1 MHEAIILPTF
11 GLANHTALMI
21 YIIAALLIFSILFA
35 RSLSIVPGRL
45 QSVCELF
52 ITFFSDIIDETMG
65 PKGKAFKPFIFTLTL
80 FIFLSNVLGLVP
92 GFVPPTANLNTTVG
106 LALIIFVLT
115 HIIGIKTHGI
125 KYYKHFVGPVWALA
139 ILMIPIEIVGHMARP
154 LSLSLRLFGNMMGH
168 EQIVGVLLKLMPYAF
183 PLLLISTVLGVLVI
197 LIQAFIFALLSMM
210 YFGSAMEESH

>member
-21 YIIAALLIFSILFA
+21 YIIAGLLIFSFIFS
-35 RSLSIVPGRL
+35 RSLSIVPGKL
-45 QSVCELF
+45 QSMLELF
-52 ITFFSDIIDETMG
+52 IGFFSDIVDETMG
-65 PKGKAFKPFIFTLTL
+65 EKGKKFKPFILTLTL
-80 FIFLSNVLGLVP
+80 YIFLSNTMGLVP
-92 GFVPPTANLNTTVG
+92 GLQPPTANLNTTVG
-106 LALIIFVLT
+106 LALIIFVMT

-139 ILMIPIEIVGHMARP
+139 ILMIPIEIVGHLARP

-168 EQIVGVLLKLMPYAF
+168 EQIVGVLLKIMPYAF
-183 PLLLISTVLGVLVI
+183 PLLLVSTALGILVI